1 MYQQKKNKIKNGHAG
16 NYRQVRTTKPKVEE
30 MVVPGCFNFD
40 ITNVENNEEKEFINH
55 FLI

>member
-1 MYQQKKNKIKNGHAG
+1 MYQQKKNKIKNGHVG
-16 NYRQVRTTKPKVEE
+16 NYRQIRTTKPKVEE
-30 MVVPGCFNFD
+30 MVVPLCFNFD

>member
-1 MYQQKKNKIKNGHAG
+1 MYQQKKNKIKNGDVG
-16 NYRQVRTTKPKVEE
+16 NYRQIRTTKQKVEE
-30 MVVPGCFNFD
+30 MIVTLCFNFD

>member
-1 MYQQKKNKIKNGHAG
+1 MYQQKKNKIKNGDVG
-16 NYRQVRTTKPKVEE
+16 NYRQIRTTKPKVEE
-30 MVVPGCFNFD
+30 MVVPLCFNFD

>member
-1 MYQQKKNKIKNGHAG
+1 MYQYKKNKIKNGDVG
-16 NYRQVRTTKPKVEE
+16 NYRQIRTTKPKVEE
-30 MVVPGCFNFD
+30 MVVPLCFNFD

>member
-16 NYRQVRTTKPKVEE
+16 NYRQIRTTKPKVEE

-40 ITNVENNEEKEFINH
+40 ITNFKIMKTKSS
-55 FLI
+55 LIIA